1 VNRSALVTGGSRG
14 IGLSLAR
21 VLVAEGYSVTIS
33 ARNAEQLDRAAE
45 LLRRDGGTV
54 ETFATDLS
62 EPSGA
67 EALAEA
73 HRAHFGRLD
82 VLINN
87 AGTGFGQQL
96 VEISDRRLDLQ
107 LDLNLRAAI
116 LCYREAVEMLLSAA
130 AEHSQAWVVNVC
142 SLTAVNPKP
151 WLSVYSASKAG
162 LRAFSMAMNSEFA
175 GRGVRSCAICPGT
188 VATDLTDGLAG
199 PPDDLVSTTDI
210 AEVLQLLLR
219 LSPACRVDE
228 IVLRSSFDEE
238 WHPPES

>member
-1 VNRSALVTGGSRG
+1 VTRSALVTGGSRG

-21 VLVAEGYSVTIS
+21 VLVAEGFSVTIS

-45 LLRRDGGTV
+45 SLRRNGGTV
-54 ETFATDLS
+54 ETFVADLS
-62 EPSGA
+62 EPNGA
-67 EALAEA
+67 EALVEA
-73 HRAHFGRLD
+73 HRARFGRLD

-87 AGTGFGQQL
+87 AGTGFGQPL
-96 VEISDRRLDLQ
+96 AEISTRRLDLQ

-116 LCYREAVEMLLSAA
+116 LCYREASEMLLSAA

-142 SLTAVNPKP
+142 SLTAANPKP

-175 GRGVRSCAICPGT
+175 SRGVRSCAICPGT
-188 VATDLTDGLAG
+188 VETELTRGLAG
-199 PPDDLVSTTDI
+199 AQDDLVSAGDI
-210 AEVLQLLLR
+210 AEVLLLLLR

-228 IVLRSSFDEE
+228 IILQSRFDEE
-238 WHPPES
+238 WRPPEP